1 MEYTDQYV
9 YVNVTDAV
17 AAANPNSLKVVL
29 NYSNDRVP
37 YALVEVM
44 SLSIETITM
53 VDSYFTLKVE
63 EMGQNYLGYDNQ
75 GTALAVAPF
84 NAAIDESG
92 PVDRYLYTMYGTSP
106 KVMFG
111 NPRSLTFYIVD
122 TEGLREVIGGG
133 NVKNYSMV
141 LKVSYPKT
149 GEIEPAYRSQIPL

>member
-17 AAANPNSLKVVL
+17 AAANPNTLNVVL

-44 SLSIETITM
+44 SLSIETSTL

-63 EMGQNYLGYDNQ
+63 EIGQNYLGYDNQ

-84 NAAIDESG
+84 NSAIDETG
-92 PVDRYLYTMYGTSP
+92 PDRYLYTMYGAPP

-122 TEGLREVIGGG
+122 TQGLREVIGGG
-133 NVKNYSMV
+133 NVSTYSMV

-149 GEIEPAYRSQIPL
+149 GEIPPAYRSQIPL

>member
-17 AAANPNSLKVVL
+17 AAANPNTLNVVL

-44 SLSIETITM
+44 SLSIETSTL

-63 EMGQNYLGYDNQ
+63 EIGQNYLGYDNQ

-84 NAAIDESG
+84 NSAVDETG
-92 PVDRYLYTMYGTSP
+92 PDRYLYSMYGAPP

-122 TEGLREVIGGG
+122 TQGVREVIGGG
-133 NVKNYSMV
+133 NVSTYSMV

-149 GEIEPAYRSQIPL
+149 GEIAPAYRSQIPL